1 MNKLYLICMLSMSL
15 MAAGCASSRE
25 YTVNEEE
32 IQKGPAGTVVLE
44 LKEMALGIG
53 VEKGE
58 GILTYQGQEYPFKMK
73 GLDYGSISKI
83 TLQTTGNV
91 YHLEDLS
98 EFEGIYFRA
107 KAGLTV
113 GSAGK
118 AGMFLIN
125 RKGVTIH
132 LSSHEEKG
140 FDLSLGRA
148 GIKIKLIKD
157 KKAATHSDSQ

>member
-1 MNKLYLICMLSMSL
+1 MKNFYLLCLLGTTLIV
-15 MAAGCASSRE
+15 AGCASSKE
-25 YTVNEEE
+25 YAVDEET
-32 IQKGPAGTVVLE
+32 IKKGPSGTVVLE

-58 GILTYQGQEYPFKMK
+58 GVLTYQGQEYPFKLK
-73 GLDYGSISKI
+73 GLDYGSISKV
-83 TLQTTGNV
+83 TLQTTGEV
-91 YHLEDLS
+91 FHLDDIS

-118 AGMFLIN
+118 AGMFLVN
-125 RKGVTIH
+125 KKGTTIH

-148 GIKIKLIKD
+148 GLKIKFIKD
-157 KKAATHSDSQ
+157 KNPPETSD